1 MSAFFPNNRY
11 LMERPFIYDELIY
24 KKATNNCIFCGLWQT
39 ELYFNFCER
48 DVRRN
53 FVFTPFQDDQN
64 IKLAEKMK
72 NENSVAIHIRKGADY
87 LKRNIWDGTCSV
99 EYYNQAINYLK
110 EHIELCEKEVKAN
123 HVIWPLSFNEMGND
137 LATVYDNLEKKQAT
151 VFEFLKKGG
160 IEPSEISL
168 AAPKVNDT
176 LANNYGPNRPP
187 FRYIITQVITIATDK
202 VDTVRKLME
211 AQRELLKQG
220 VALTNDYSYM
230 TNYSFTGLNEI
241 KPKMIEIAT
250 KNAKEAAKKFAEDSG
265 SKLGKIR
272 RANQGVFSIT
282 DRDDNTPFIKN
293 VRVVTTV
300 EYFLND

>member
-1 MSAFFPNNRY
+1 MENRIIPNII
-11 LMERPFIYDELIY
+11 LAAGFI
-24 KKATNNCIFCGLWQT
+24 GG
-39 ELYFNFCER
+39 
-48 DVRRN
+48 
-53 FVFTPFQDDQN
+53 
-64 IKLAEKMK
+64 
-72 NENSVAIHIRKGADY
+72 VALLGNQLGDGVNALLNKDRIVTVKG
-87 LKRNIWDGTCSV
+87 
-99 EYYNQAINYLK
+99 
-110 EHIELCEKEVKAN
+110 LCEKEVKAN

-137 LATVYDNLEKKQAT
+137 LVTVYDNLEKKQST

-160 IEPSEISL
+160 IDPSEISL

-176 LANNYGPNRPP
+176 LANSYGPNRPP

-202 VDTVRKLME
+202 VDVARKLME

-241 KPKMIEIAT
+241 KPKMKASGASLPIILEV
-250 KNAKEAAKKFAEDSG
+250 AKEAAKKFAEDSG

-282 DRDDNTPFIKN
+282 DRDGNTPFIKN

>member
-1 MSAFFPNNRY
+1 
-11 LMERPFIYDELIY
+11 MEGKIIPSIILAAGFI
-24 KKATNNCIFCGLWQT
+24 GG
-39 ELYFNFCER
+39 
-48 DVRRN
+48 
-53 FVFTPFQDDQN
+53 
-64 IKLAEKMK
+64 
-72 NENSVAIHIRKGADY
+72 VALFGNQVGNGVNALLNKDRIVTVKG
-87 LKRNIWDGTCSV
+87 
-99 EYYNQAINYLK
+99 
-110 EHIELCEKEVKAN
+110 LCEKEVKAN

-230 TNYSFTGLNEI
+230 TNYSFTGLRNQ
-241 KPKMIEIAT
+241 
-250 KNAKEAAKKFAEDSG
+250 AKD
-265 SKLGKIR
+265 
-272 RANQGVFSIT
+272 
-282 DRDDNTPFIKN
+282 DRDCDKECE
-293 VRVVTTV
+293 RSS
-300 EYFLND
+300 